1 MASLSG
7 TLSDY
12 WRLARSNRNFR
23 RLWCAQIVSEMGDWF
38 YAVAIYSL
46 LLEFTGKASS
56 VGIALVCQLLPQ
68 TFIGPMAGVIND
80 RISRKKVMI
89 AADVARVIIVG
100 AMLLVRSRSM
110 VWLVYPLLFLETIMW
125 GFFEPARTAVLPNI
139 TPKEDL
145 IVANTLQS
153 TTWSANFAIGAL
165 LGGLAAAFL
174 GRSAV
179 FAINAASFVVSAL
192 LISRMDFRESHIEL
206 HGRLRLRELLDFHP
220 VVDGIRYVRSD
231 RRLLATMVAKTGIG
245 IMGASWVIFPVMGER
260 VFPLRGHGLSS
271 ARGGML
277 SMSLLMASRGVGSL
291 VGPLLAAG
299 WAGQNQGRLRSLIL
313 TGLTVG
319 GIGYMLLG
327 TAPGLSLACAAVVLA
342 HMGGSNIWVS
352 STTLLQMNTEDRFR
366 GRVFSA
372 DLSVV
377 TLMMAICTFSAG
389 RILDAGISAREL
401 AVGVGLTVMLPA
413 AGWLWAQRLW
423 KAAEYV
429 KAGVSSQ

>member
-7 TLSDY
+7 ALSDY
-12 WRLARSNRNFR
+12 WRLARTNRNFR
-23 RLWCAQIVSEMGDWF
+23 RLWCAQIVSEIGDWF

-68 TFIGPMAGVIND
+68 TLIGPMAGVIND
-80 RISRKKVMI
+80 RLSRKKVMI
-89 AADVARVIIVG
+89 AADLARVAIVA
-100 AMLLVRSRSM
+100 AMLLVRSPSM
-110 VWLVYPLLFLETIMW
+110 VWLVYPLLFMETVMW

-139 TPKEDL
+139 APKEDL
-145 IVANTLQS
+145 ITANTLQS

-174 GRSAV
+174 GRPAV
-179 FAINAASFVVSAL
+179 FVINAASFLLSAL
-192 LISRMDFRESHIEL
+192 LISRMDFHESHTEL
-206 HGRLRLRELLDFHP
+206 HGRLRLRELLDFKP
-220 VVDGIRYVRSD
+220 VAEGIRYVRSD
-231 RRLLATMVAKTGIG
+231 VRLLATMLAKSGIG

-260 VFPLRGHGLSS
+260 VFPLHGFSGT
-271 ARGGML
+271 RGGML
-277 SMSLLMASRGVGSL
+277 AMSLLMAARGVGSL
-291 VGPLLAAG
+291 VGPLLANS
-299 WAGQNQGRLRSLIL
+299 WAGQNQARLRSLIL
-313 TGLTVG
+313 SGLTIG
-319 GIGYMLLG
+319 GVGYMLLG
-327 TAPGLSLACAAVVLA
+327 TAPGLVLACAAVMFA

-377 TLMMAICTFSAG
+377 TLMMAISTFCAG
-389 RILDAGISAREL
+389 RILDAGISPREL

-413 AGWLWAQRLW
+413 AGWLWAQSLW
-423 KAAEYV
+423 KRTEYEAKAEV
-429 KAGVSSQ
+429 GSQ